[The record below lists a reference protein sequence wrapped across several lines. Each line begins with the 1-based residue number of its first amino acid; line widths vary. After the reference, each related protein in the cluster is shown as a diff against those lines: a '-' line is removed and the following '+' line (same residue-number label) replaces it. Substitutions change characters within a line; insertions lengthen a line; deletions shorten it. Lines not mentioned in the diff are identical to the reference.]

1 MGTFPKSIANGVYG
15 VHLLSNKTKGTP
27 MHLAVLQENLKRGL
41 ATIMPAIATK
51 TTQQILTTVRLA
63 SDGER
68 LTLAATNLD
77 TSITCDI
84 GAKVTAHGVACV
96 PAKLLAD
103 VIGSLPNDRVIL
115 ELLKTSLRIT
125 CAGSVTTINCLDADD
140 WPTLPTGRTQGIQLP
155 EGLIS
160 EIAQRVAYAAATE
173 ATRPVLTGVHLAFD
187 KGWLTATAVD
197 GLRLAQRTAALEA
210 HVDDVFTVIAPARSL
225 AAASKALKDTE
236 GPVAIGVSRL
246 GAGALDGDAA
256 HLSLSAGGV
265 TVTLRLIDGQFP
277 DFARVLPKAY
287 VSRVVVDAA
296 ELRRAVD
303 LAEPFAAASAGTV
316 KLCAEADSD
325 LMPGRVVISA
335 NAAEVGDSKVVID
348 AMVDGPGSPTA
359 ANVAFLAAALG
370 CIGTPQIAIELTDA
384 RGPAVFRPVGEDGHF
399 HLVMPLIV
407 R

>member
-1 MGTFPKSIANGVYG
+1 
-15 VHLLSNKTKGTP
+15 
-27 MHLAVLQENLKRGL
+27 MHLTTLQENLKRAL
-41 ATIMPAIATK
+41 ATVMPAVPTK

-63 SDGER
+63 TDGER

-84 GAKVTAHGVACV
+84 GAKVETPGAACI

-103 VIGSLPNDRVIL
+103 VIGSLPNDRVTL
-115 ELLKTSLRIT
+115 ELRQQSLRIT
-125 CAGSVTTINCLDADD
+125 CAGSETTIKGLDVDD

-155 EGLIS
+155 EGLIG
-160 EIAQRVAYAAATE
+160 EIAQRVAVAAATE
-173 ATRPVLTGVHLAFD
+173 ATRPVLTGVRLAFE
-187 KGWLTATAVD
+187 KGWLYATAVD
-197 GLRLAQRTAALEA
+197 GLRLAQLTAGLEA
-210 HVDDVFTVIAPARSL
+210 HVDDVFTVIAPARSI

-236 GPVAIGVSRL
+236 GPVALGVSHL
-246 GAGALDGDAA
+246 GGGALDGDAA
-256 HLSLSAGGV
+256 HLSLAAGGV
-265 TVTLRLIDGQFP
+265 TVTLRLLDGQFP
-277 DFARVLPKAY
+277 DFARVLPKAH
-287 VSRVVVDAA
+287 VSRIVVDAA
-296 ELRRAVD
+296 ELRRAVS

-359 ANVAFLAAALG
+359 ANVKFLADALG
-370 CIGTPQIAIELTDA
+370 CIGTPQIAIELTDEK
-384 RGPAVFRPVGEDGHF
+384 GPAVFKPVGADGYF

>member
-1 MGTFPKSIANGVYG
+1 MYLT
-15 VHLLSNKTKGTP
+15 T
-27 MHLAVLQENLKRGL
+27 LQENLKRAL
-41 ATIMPAIATK
+41 ATVMPAVPTK
-51 TTQQILTTVRLA
+51 TTQQILTTVRLGTT
-63 SDGER
+63 DGR

-84 GAKVTAHGVACV
+84 GAKIETSGAACI

-103 VIGSLPNDRVIL
+103 VIGSLANDRVTL
-115 ELLKTSLRIT
+115 ELRQQSLRIT
-125 CAGSVTTINCLDADD
+125 CAGSETTIKGLDVDD

-155 EGLIS
+155 EGLIG
-160 EIAQRVAYAAATE
+160 EIAQRVAVAAATE

-197 GLRLAQRTAALEA
+197 GLRLAQLTAELEA
-210 HVDDVFTVIAPARSL
+210 HVDDVFSVIAPAKSL
-225 AAASKALKDTE
+225 IAASKALKDAD
-236 GPVAIGVSRL
+236 GPVHVGVSH
-246 GAGALDGDAA
+246 AGGTQTFDGDAA

-265 TVTLRLIDGQFP
+265 NITLRLLDGQFP
-277 DFARVLPKAY
+277 DFARVLPKAH
-287 VSRVVVDAA
+287 VSRIVVDAA

-359 ANVAFLAAALG
+359 ANVKFLADALG
-370 CIGTPQIAIELTDA
+370 CIATPQIAIELTNEK
-384 RGPAVFRPVGEDGHF
+384 GPAVFKPVGADGYF